1 MCMMFSFNYPLTIF
15 RTKSG
20 STLVVWLVWEN
31 KIYENCNTYVLQYK
45 NCQNLNTKTL
55 KRGKKYSFCN
65 VATFITRSNHHH
77 QTIILLIFFF
87 KFLIHLLRISQIY
100 LYMLSIWQTK
110 HIACLNRA
118 SLWIECRCL
127 LSNWILIH
135 FYKYLNIL
143 I

>member
-1 MCMMFSFNYPLTIF
+1 MCMMFSFIYPLNYYG
-15 RTKSG
+15 TKSG
-20 STLVVWLVWEN
+20 STLVVWHVWEN
-31 KIYENCNTYVLQYK
+31 KIYWNCNSYVLQYK
-45 NCQNLNTKTL
+45 NCQNLNIKTL

-77 QTIILLIFFF
+77 QTIILLIFFVILDTF
-87 KFLIHLLRISQIY
+87 IAHIAN
-100 LYMLSIWQTK
+100 LSLHVINLTK

-135 FYKYLNIL
+135 FYEFLNIL
-143 I
+143 N